1 MLRGTTLLPG
11 FHPGAL
17 MRNVH
22 IRHILPPS
30 SSDYLPGK
38 IVDPRKQKTTL
49 RSSNMQLRC
58 EIQRLPFPKGLP
70 ANDPLSLW
78 AVTNAYCAPSLPFQF
93 LMALILSRRKKK
105 CKDFFQI
112 KTTP

>member
-49 RSSNMQLRC
+49 QPSDMQLRC

-70 ANDPLSLW
+70 PMILSLFGQSQMLT
-78 AVTNAYCAPSLPFQF
+78 VHLLCLSNF
-93 LMALILSRRKKK
+93 LWHLFYHVGRKSARISFK
-105 CKDFFQI
+105 
-112 KTTP
+112 